1 MWQQIATEAMVAS
14 RYIYIS
20 AVILPT
26 LETIQYDQCIR
37 FWCPPA
43 FTSITFYTTHPLPL
57 LSPPSLKSYLFCV
70 DATPPPTMRLMWWLL
85 PMRCRRWGGQR
96 QHVATANDAV
106 PSQMCFWIEATSPTF
121 GRYQILNLCGIRCR
135 CVNCLRFHRS
145 GSRSFHWLRFYW
157 NCRRFPC
164 CHRFRLKGP
173 SISAACFANKA
184 AVAFASAAVAA
195 FVVRSAICH
204 ELVSMKTTQYTNYPW
219 KFCPTWSKHHE

>member
-26 LETIQYDQCIR
+26 LETIQCQCIR

-135 CVNCLRFHRS
+135 CVNRLRF
-145 GSRSFHWLRFYW
+145 
-157 NCRRFPC
+157 
-164 CHRFRLKGP
+164 
-173 SISAACFANKA
+173 I
-184 AVAFASAAVAA
+184 AVAA
-195 FVVRSAICH
+195 AASTDFASTETAAAF
-204 ELVSMKTTQYTNYPW
+204 LVATV
-219 KFCPTWSKHHE
+219 FASKAVNLSGLFR